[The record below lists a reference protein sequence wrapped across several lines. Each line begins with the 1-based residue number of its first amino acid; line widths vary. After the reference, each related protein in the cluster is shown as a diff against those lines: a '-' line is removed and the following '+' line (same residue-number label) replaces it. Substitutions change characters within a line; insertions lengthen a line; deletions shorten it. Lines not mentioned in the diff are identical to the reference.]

1 MILNLEGRELV
12 RLQDGLGVDD
22 IDFSDLI
29 TAERTGPAVWV
40 SEGVLEIPLSV
51 EPTPEQAVA
60 IRTRLTTRNLNE
72 ETIMNRAREL
82 YTDLRAI
89 RNTTGSLSNAQLS
102 NAVRVLARGEIA
114 MLRLLLKELDG
125 VD

>member
-1 MILNLEGRELV
+1 
-12 RLQDGLGVDD
+12 
-22 IDFSDLI
+22 
-29 TAERTGPAVWV
+29 
-40 SEGVLEIPLSV
+40 
-51 EPTPEQAVA
+51 
-60 IRTRLTTRNLNE
+60 
-72 ETIMNRAREL
+72 MNRAREL